1 MQQFEMFPWKA
12 GENRRRSRCCC
23 ASGSLDTVHTAPVS
37 RASQMGTNIGFGM
50 SQSRGVFSVAVG
62 KTAGKVRDVGCAE
75 DCV

>member
-1 MQQFEMFPWKA
+1 
-12 GENRRRSRCCC
+12 
-23 ASGSLDTVHTAPVS
+23 
-37 RASQMGTNIGFGM
+37 MGTNIGFGM